1 MLAKVKIA
9 VVAAV
14 PFPTLQGSQVVVR
27 GFCESL
33 SEKGHEVHLI
43 TYGYGQSAYSPRF
56 QIHRIRDFPSYRR
69 FSSGPTLTKLLFDLL
84 LLLKLWRVCRLHGVQ
99 LISAHNYEAA
109 VVGAIVGKVSRLP
122 VVYHSHGLL
131 SEELPTYFRSNL
143 LRTFAE
149 RFGLFFDRYVPRAA
163 TCSLVLTEDE
173 ETILQKFGIPPEKI
187 KVIPPGIFLE
197 DFEIPEVPERSPDPR
212 VIYAGNLDSYQNL
225 PLVLE
230 AFKKVIAELPE
241 AKLLII
247 SAGDFTELKK
257 LAEKLAIS
265 AKVEFIRA
273 TSFERTLAT
282 LVAGDI
288 ALSARSLRGGFPIK
302 VLNYMA
308 VGLPVVTFKSS
319 ATAVKHL
326 HNGYVARD
334 GDLEDYARGMIML
347 LNDKELR
354 AKLSKNALAE
364 VQNYSWTRII
374 TEVESIYRQ
383 ILLS

>member
-1 MLAKVKIA
+1 LQAKLKIA

-33 SEKGHEVHLI
+33 SEKGHEVHLV
-43 TYGYGQSAYSPRF
+43 TYGYGQFPYSPEFR
-56 QIHRIRDFPSYRR
+56 IHRVRDFPWYRS
-69 FSSGPTLTKLLFDLL
+69 FCSGPTLMKLLFDLL
-84 LLLKLWRVCRLHGVQ
+84 LLFRLWRVCRLHGVQ

-109 VVGAIVGKVSRLP
+109 ALSAIVGKVSRLP

-131 SEELPTYFRSNL
+131 SEELPAYFTNSL
-143 LRTFAE
+143 LRGLAR
-149 RFGLFFDRYVPRAA
+149 RFGLLFDRYAPRVV
-163 TCSLVLTEDE
+163 TCSLVLAE
-173 ETILQKFGIPPEKI
+173 EEKAILQRFGIPSERI

-247 SAGDFTELKK
+247 SAGDFTVLKK
-257 LAEKLAIS
+257 LAEGLAIGD
-265 AKVEFIRA
+265 KVEFVNA
-273 TSFERTLAT
+273 DSFEQILAALMKGDVAVSARTLQ
-282 LVAGDI
+282 
-288 ALSARSLRGGFPIK
+288 GGFPIK
-302 VLNYMA
+302 VLNYIA
-308 VGLPVVTFKSS
+308 VGLPVVAFKSS
-319 ATAVKHL
+319 AMAVKHL

-347 LNDKELR
+347 LNDRELR

-364 VQNYSWTRII
+364 VQDFSWTRII
-374 TEVESIYRQ
+374 TEVESIYRG

>member
-1 MLAKVKIA
+1 VEAKLKIA
-9 VVAAV
+9 VVAAF
-14 PFPTLQGSQVVVR
+14 PFPTLQGSQVLVR
-27 GFCESL
+27 QFCESL
-33 SEKGHEVHLI
+33 SEKGHEVHLV
-43 TYGYGQSAYSPRF
+43 TYGYGQFPYSPEFR
-56 QIHRIRDFPSYRR
+56 IHRVRDFPWFRSFR
-69 FSSGPTLTKLLFDLL
+69 SGPTLMKLLFDLL
-84 LLLKLWRVCRLHGVQ
+84 LLFRLYKVCRLHGVQ

-109 VVGAIVGKVSRLP
+109 ALSAIVGKVSRLP

-131 SEELPTYFRSNL
+131 SEELPTYFTNSL
-143 LRTFAE
+143 LRGLAR
-149 RFGLFFDRYVPRAA
+149 RFGLLFDRYAPRVV
-163 TCSLVLTEDE
+163 TCSLVLAE
-173 ETILQKFGIPPEKI
+173 EERAILQRFGIPSERV
-187 KVIPPGIFLE
+187 KVVPPGIFLE

-257 LAEKLAIS
+257 LAEKLAID
-265 AKVEFIRA
+265 AKVEFVNA
-273 TSFERTLAT
+273 SSFEQTLAT

-302 VLNYMA
+302 VLNYIA
-308 VGLPVVTFKSS
+308 VGLPVVTFKPS

-347 LNDKELR
+347 LNDRELR
-354 AKLSKNALAE
+354 AKLSKNALIE
-364 VQNYSWTRII
+364 VQNYSWTKIT
-374 TEVESIYRQ
+374 TEVESIYLQ